1 MAEKSGDSE
10 LPPSE
15 DSRMDPWLF
24 LTSADGS
31 GWRAESE
38 GR

>member
-15 DSRMDPWLF
+15 DSRMDP
-24 LTSADGS
+24 
-31 GWRAESE
+31 
-38 GR
+38 